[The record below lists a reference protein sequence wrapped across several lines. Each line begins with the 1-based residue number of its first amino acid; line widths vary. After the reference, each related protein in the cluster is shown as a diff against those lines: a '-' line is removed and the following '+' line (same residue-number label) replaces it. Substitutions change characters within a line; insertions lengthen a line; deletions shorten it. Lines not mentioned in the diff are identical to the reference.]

1 MPRPRRHT
9 CGQRLFALCP
19 LTCVPAQSLSP
30 LQTLR
35 GNLLFSVALLRP
47 PLTNFQ
53 WVPVTYSGRAQL
65 LGFPLQVL
73 PLSALT
79 ALSYPVFLH
88 GLTHARAPASRKHLL
103 SARHF
108 AITTYCP
115 RCLLSLTLSKGF
127 GDLGLQLARGGH
139 SHSWARGGGGGL
151 LTSFWSAHVCIF
163 FSSWA
168 PSPNLRAQ
176 LSLLSASRASLRS
189 CVPLATFC
197 GAKSYSVYASRLV
210 GTITRSLGLG

>member
-19 LTCVPAQSLSP
+19 LTCVPAQSLSL

-47 PLTNFQ
+47 PLTDFQ

-88 GLTHARAPASRKHLL
+88 GLTHARGSCLTETPPVCSALCHHHVLPPL
-103 SARHF
+103 SPEPHSVERLWGPR
-108 AITTYCP
+108 TTAG
-115 RCLLSLTLSKGF
+115 TG
-127 GDLGLQLARGGH
+127 
-139 SHSWARGGGGGL
+139 
-151 LTSFWSAHVCIF
+151 
-163 FSSWA
+163 
-168 PSPNLRAQ
+168 RAQ
-176 LSLLSASRASLRS
+176 SQLGTGWWGGAADFLLVR
-189 CVPLATFC
+189 P
-197 GAKSYSVYASRLV
+197 RLYFLFQ
-210 GTITRSLGLG
+210 LGPFSQPEGPALPPECFQGFVEVVCAARYFLWC

>member
-1 MPRPRRHT
+1 MPRPHRHT

-19 LTCVPAQSLSP
+19 LTCVPAQSLSL

-47 PLTNFQ
+47 PLTDFQ

-88 GLTHARAPASRKHLL
+88 GLTHARGSCLRETPPVCSALCHHHVLPLL
-103 SARHF
+103 PPEPHSVERLWGPR
-108 AITTYCP
+108 TTAGTGRAQSQP
-115 RCLLSLTLSKGF
+115 GTG
-127 GDLGLQLARGGH
+127 
-139 SHSWARGGGGGL
+139 WWGGL

>member
-1 MPRPRRHT
+1 MPRPHRHT

-19 LTCVPAQSLSP
+19 LTCVPAQSLSL

-47 PLTNFQ
+47 PLTDFQ

-139 SHSWARGGGGGL
+139 SHSWARGGGGGAADFL
-151 LTSFWSAHVCIF
+151 LVRPRLYFLFQLGPFSQPEGPALPPECFQGFVEVVCAARYF
-163 FSSWA
+163 LW
-168 PSPNLRAQ
+168 
-176 LSLLSASRASLRS
+176 
-189 CVPLATFC
+189 C
-197 GAKSYSVYASRLV
+197 
-210 GTITRSLGLG
+210 